1 MSKDPQIELHKQW
14 LGYLQPQGLV
24 VAPAALVDCQA
35 YLSQNVVAEQQ
46 RLQSL
51 LVTKPVS
58 ATESKPGLTL
68 SQLCLGLLGWERSD
82 LIAGN
87 TTGIESV
94 LTEYQETLRPDYA
107 VRDPEPQ
114 DAARPWNLLIR
125 DLPHGTDPDENAEI
139 EHDRQWRASHQAR
152 FERLLRESQVPAG
165 LLHFGTGI
173 RLVYAPKGESS
184 GSLTFPL
191 AAMTEVSGRPIL
203 AALLLLLGRDRM
215 FTFGRA
221 QRLPALLDKSRKFQ
235 NQVSTELA
243 EQVLKALHELLR
255 GFQSAH
261 AHSGELLLKDWLR
274 AHPDDIYG
282 GLLTVILRLIF
293 LLYAEDRGLLGNDEA
308 WQSGYSVL
316 SLFERLRSD
325 ADRFPD
331 TMENRHGAW
340 AQLLATFRLV
350 FDGCKHGALQLPPRH
365 GYLFHP
371 DGSETTNYQF
381 LEGRPFGVARQIDEV
396 VTPPRVSDKV
406 VWEVL
411 QNLMV
416 LGGERISYR
425 TLNVEQIGSVY
436 ETMMGFRFEV
446 TKGPSLAIKPQKA
459 HGAATVVNLLELL
472 DVPAGK
478 RGAWL
483 KETADCKVTGAAE
496 DGLKAA
502 AKVEDL
508 AQALAKKVS
517 KLLPGVLPAGSFV
530 LQPSDA
536 RRKSGSHYTPPQLTR
551 PIVETTLRP
560 VLEQLGEKPKAEAVL
575 GLKVCDPAMGSGAFL
590 VEACRQLGAVVVK
603 AWVDHPGSKPVI
615 PPDEDELLFAK
626 RLVATRCLYGVDK
639 NPFAVALA
647 KLSLW
652 LETFAKEHAFT
663 FVDHALRC
671 GDSLVGLSKAQIAAF
686 HWDVTKRGA
695 FVETVL
701 KKKLKEVE
709 AIRSKILG
717 ADDGT
722 KEGVL
727 RRWLREA
734 DEALG
739 ELRLIGDLVVAAY
752 FGEAKDKARLA
763 KRAELA
769 GRVDAWLRAGG
780 GVTKEKEELRREVAE
795 LRGGAR
801 GVEPFHWEIEFPEV
815 FGQGGFDAF
824 VGNPPFAG
832 KNSILG
838 SNREGYV
845 DWLKMVHAE
854 SHGNSDLVAH
864 FFRRSFGLLRD
875 GGTFGLIATNTIA
888 QGDTRASGLRWICKN
903 GGVIYGANRRTK
915 WPGLAAVVV
924 SVVHVAK
931 GRYVGGRVLG
941 GRVVEDITA
950 FLFHEGGHED
960 PLPLR
965 ANAGKSF
972 QGSIVLGMGFTFDDT
987 NEDATPIA
995 EMERLIAAYPKN
1007 RECIFPYLG
1016 GEEVNNSPTHAHHR
1030 YVINFGDMTED
1041 TARKGWPE
1049 LMRIVEHKVK
1059 PARMEDNRASYQRY
1073 WWQFA
1078 EKRSD
1083 MVAMTEGTRRILVI
1097 NCGATPHMALALASS
1112 RQVFANTLGVIAL
1125 QSYHSFAALQCRIHE
1140 AWARFFGSSMKDDLR
1155 YTPTDCFE
1163 TFPFPKHFETD
1174 PRLEATGKAYYEFR
1188 ADFMVRNNEGL
1199 TKTYNRFHDPDEQSP
1214 DIKRLRELHAA
1225 MDRAVLDA
1233 YGWIDLQPTHDFIL
1247 DYEEDDDEEDS
1258 GRTRRRKKPYRYRWP
1273 DDFRDEVLARL
1284 LRLNQERSHEEMRE
1298 APPPKPKS
1306 PASKKDGRRRK
1317 GDTTPNLF
1325 GRED

>member
-35 YLSQNVVAEQQ
+35 YLSQTVVAEQQ

-51 LVTKPVS
+51 LTTKPVTAS
-58 ATESKPGLTL
+58 ESKPGITLT
-68 SQLCLGLLGWERSD
+68 QLCVDLLGWERAD
-82 LIAGN
+82 LIPGAS
-87 TTGIESV
+87 TGIESV
-94 LTEYQETLRPDYA
+94 LTEYHETLRPDFA

-114 DAARPWNLLIR
+114 DPARPWALLIR
-125 DLPHGTDPDENAEI
+125 DLPHGTDPDQDADL

-165 LLHFGTGI
+165 LLHFGTGV

-184 GSLTFPL
+184 GSLTFPF
-191 AAMTEVSGRPIL
+191 AAMTEVAGRPIL
-203 AALLLLLGRDRM
+203 AALVLLLGRDRL

-235 NQVSTELA
+235 NQVSTDLA

-381 LEGRPFGVARQIDEV
+381 LEGRPFGVARQVDEV

-416 LGGERISYR
+416 LDGERISYR

-472 DVPAGK
+472 DEPAGK
-478 RGAWL
+478 RVAWL
-483 KETADCKVTGAAE
+483 KENADCKVTGAAE
-496 DGLKAA
+496 EGLKTATTVEGLAA
-502 AKVEDL
+502 AL
-508 AQALAKKVS
+508 ANRVS
-517 KLLPGVLPAGSFV
+517 RLLPGMLPAGSFV

-560 VLEQLGEKPKAEAVL
+560 VLEQLGEKPTAEAVL
-575 GLKVCDPAMGSGAFL
+575 ELKVCDPAMGSGAFL

-603 AWVDHPGSKPVI
+603 AWASHPASKPVI

-671 GDSLVGLSKAQIAAF
+671 GDSLVGLSAAQIRAF
-686 HWDVTKRGA
+686 HWDVTQRGA

-701 KKKLKEVE
+701 KKKLREVE
-709 AIRSKILG
+709 LIRAKILG

-739 ELRLIGDLVVAAY
+739 DLRLIGDLVVAAF
-752 FGEAKDKARLA
+752 FGDTKDRDRLA
-763 KRAELA
+763 KRADLA
-769 GRVDAWLRAGG
+769 GRVDAWLRSGG
-780 GVTKEKEELRREVAE
+780 AMTKEKDELRREVAQ
-795 LRGGAR
+795 LRVGAK

-815 FGQGGFDAF
+815 FGGGRGGFDAF
-824 VGNPPFAG
+824 AGNPPYMAG
-832 KNSILG
+832 KDITGSLG
-838 SNREGYV
+838 IPFL
-845 DWLKMVHAE
+845 DWLHVCWPDAR
-854 SHGNSDLVAH
+854 GQVDLVAF
-864 FFRRSFGLLRD
+864 FFRRGFGLLRP
-875 GGTFGLIATNTIA
+875 GGGLGFLATNTVA
-888 QGDTRASGLRWICKN
+888 QGDSRVAGLRAIRREN
-903 GGVIYGANRRTK
+903 GVIYNAVRRVP
-915 WPGLAAVVV
+915 WQGSAAVIA

-931 GRYVGGRVLG
+931 NPVRIPPSQLDGVPVSSISAYLADGSV
-941 GRVVEDITA
+941 DDNPAT
-950 FLFHEGGHED
+950 
-960 PLPLR
+960 LR
-965 ANAGKSF
+965 ANDGIAFSGF
-972 QGSIVLGMGFTFDDT
+972 YNYGTGFTF
-987 NEDATPIA
+987 EDGVEGAEPLSTYHRLNRDPHYASRIHPLLPCESTCKCNGDSLLRRRVAILEDLRRTPSCLNRCFPVGRSCPHSPSPARAPCCALPPRHRPSPRLPPLRLPSPPPASPFSSAT
-995 EMERLIAAYPKN
+995 
-1007 RECIFPYLG
+1007 
-1016 GEEVNNSPTHAHHR
+1016 
-1030 YVINFGDMTED
+1030 
-1041 TARKGWPE
+1041 TAR
-1049 LMRIVEHKVK
+1049 
-1059 PARMEDNRASYQRY
+1059 
-1073 WWQFA
+1073 
-1078 EKRSD
+1078 
-1083 MVAMTEGTRRILVI
+1083 
-1097 NCGATPHMALALASS
+1097 
-1112 RQVFANTLGVIAL
+1112 
-1125 QSYHSFAALQCRIHE
+1125 
-1140 AWARFFGSSMKDDLR
+1140 
-1155 YTPTDCFE
+1155 
-1163 TFPFPKHFETD
+1163 
-1174 PRLEATGKAYYEFR
+1174 
-1188 ADFMVRNNEGL
+1188 
-1199 TKTYNRFHDPDEQSP
+1199 
-1214 DIKRLRELHAA
+1214 
-1225 MDRAVLDA
+1225 
-1233 YGWIDLQPTHDFIL
+1233 
-1247 DYEEDDDEEDS
+1247 
-1258 GRTRRRKKPYRYRWP
+1258 
-1273 DDFRDEVLARL
+1273 
-1284 LRLNQERSHEEMRE
+1284 
-1298 APPPKPKS
+1298 
-1306 PASKKDGRRRK
+1306 
-1317 GDTTPNLF
+1317 
-1325 GRED
+1325 

>member
-51 LVTKPVS
+51 LLTKPVTN
-58 ATESKPGLTL
+58 TESKPGITLT
-68 SQLCLGLLGWERSD
+68 QLCVDLLGWDRAD
-82 LIAGN
+82 LVDGA

-94 LTEYQETLRPDYA
+94 LAEYHETLRPDFA
-107 VRDPEPQ
+107 VRDPEPL
-114 DAARPWNLLIR
+114 DAARPWALLIR
-125 DLPHGTDPDENAEI
+125 DLPHGTDPDQDADL

-165 LLHFGTGI
+165 LLHFGTGV

-184 GSLTFPL
+184 GTLTFPFD
-191 AAMTEVSGRPIL
+191 AMTEVSGRPIL
-203 AALLLLLGRDRM
+203 AALVLLLGRDRM

-261 AHSGELLLKDWLR
+261 AHSNELLLKDWLR
-274 AHPDDIYG
+274 SHPDDIYG

-381 LEGRPFGVARQIDEV
+381 LEGRPFGVARQVDEV

-416 LGGERISYR
+416 LDGERISYR

-472 DVPAGK
+472 EVPAGK
-478 RGAWL
+478 RVAWL
-483 KETADCKVTGAAE
+483 RENADCKVTGATE
-496 DGLKAA
+496 DDLKAA
-502 AKVEDL
+502 VTVEDL
-508 AQALAKKVS
+508 AAALAKKVS
-517 KLLPGVLPAGSFV
+517 KLLPGTLPAGSFV

-560 VLEQLGEKPKAEAVL
+560 VLEQLGEKPTAEAVL
-575 GLKVCDPAMGSGAFL
+575 ELKVCDPAMGSGAFL

-603 AWVDHPGSKPVI
+603 AWASHPASKPVI

-686 HWDVTKRGA
+686 HWDVTQRGA

-701 KKKLKEVE
+701 KKKLREVE
-709 AIRSKILG
+709 LIRAKILR
-717 ADDGT
+717 ADEGT

-739 ELRLIGDLVVAAY
+739 DLRLIGDLVVAA
-752 FGEAKDKARLA
+752 FFSAAKDRDRLA

-769 GRVDAWLRAGG
+769 GRVEAWLRSGG
-780 GVTKEKEELRREVAE
+780 EVTTEKGELRREVAE
-795 LRGGAR
+795 LRAGAR
-801 GVEPFHWEIEFPEV
+801 GVEPFHWEVEFPEAL
-815 FGQGGFDAF
+815 GRGGFDAF

-845 DWLKMVHAE
+845 DWLKTAHVE
-854 SHGNSDLVAH
+854 THGNSDLVAH
-864 FFRRSFGLLRD
+864 FFRRAFGLLRD

-888 QGDTRASGLRWICKN
+888 QGDTRGSGLRWICKN
-903 GGVIYGANRRTK
+903 GGVIYGASRRTK

-931 GRYVGGRVLG
+931 AWSPTPCLLDGNPV
-941 GRVVEDITA
+941 DIITA
-950 FLFHEGGHED
+950 FLFHGGGHDDPAALPANIAHAYKGCEIGSLGFLLRQED
-960 PLPLR
+960 AVYSGFAHLRHPRNPSTPVLRPYFTGEDLNSDRVQSTRYVFDVDGLSETELRMLPGVTEHLSSTVRPDLLRRNEIDPGASTWWNFRRPSISMREALANGTQQLAVSRVSDTAAFVFLPPLAI
-965 ANAGKSF
+965 ANSD
-972 QGSIVLGMGFTFDDT
+972 IICFTF
-987 NEDATPIA
+987 P
-995 EMERLIAAYPKN
+995 R
-1007 RECIFPYLG
+1007 
-1016 GEEVNNSPTHAHHR
+1016 
-1030 YVINFGDMTED
+1030 
-1041 TARKGWPE
+1041 
-1049 LMRIVEHKVK
+1049 
-1059 PARMEDNRASYQRY
+1059 
-1073 WWQFA
+1073 FA
-1078 EKRSD
+1078 
-1083 MVAMTEGTRRILVI
+1083 
-1097 NCGATPHMALALASS
+1097 
-1112 RQVFANTLGVIAL
+1112 
-1125 QSYHSFAALQCRIHE
+1125 SFAALQTRVHE
-1140 AWARFFGSSMKDDLR
+1140 VWARFFGSSMKDDLR

-1174 PRLEATGKAYYEFR
+1174 PRLEAAGKAYYEFR
-1188 ADFMVRNNEGL
+1188 VDLMVRNNEGL
-1199 TKTYNRFHDPDEQSP
+1199 TKTYNRFHDPDEPSA
-1214 DIKRLRELHAA
+1214 DITKLRELHAA

-1233 YGWIDLQPTHDFIL
+1233 YGWTDLQPSHEFLL
-1247 DYEEDDDEEDS
+1247 DYEEEDDEEDT

-1284 LRLNQERSHEEMRE
+1284 LRLNQERADEEKGRE
-1298 APPPKPKS
+1298 CS
-1306 PASKKDGRRRK
+1306 PRAQHSLERRRFRNRK
-1317 GDTTPNLF
+1317 GDPTPRLF
-1325 GRED
+1325 PE